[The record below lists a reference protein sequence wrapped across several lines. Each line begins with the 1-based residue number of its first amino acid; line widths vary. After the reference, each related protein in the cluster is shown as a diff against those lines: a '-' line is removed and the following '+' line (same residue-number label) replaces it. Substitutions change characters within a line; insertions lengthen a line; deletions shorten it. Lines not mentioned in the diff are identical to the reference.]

1 MNSEIRKL
9 LESVRAGETSVDDA
23 MLELKKA
30 PFEDIGYAKVDLH
43 RKVRQGAAEVIYGAG
58 KTPEQIGGIIDA
70 MLRQRPEPRPH
81 HQNVPR
87 SGGLCRQHTG
97 TGLP

>member
-9 LESVRAGETSVDDA
+9 LESVQAGKTSVDDA

-70 MLRQRPEPRPH
+70 MLANGQNRVLITRMSPEAVSYTHLRAH
-81 HQNVPR
+81 
-87 SGGLCRQHTG
+87 
-97 TGLP
+97 

>member
-9 LESVRAGETSVDDA
+9 LESVQAGETSVDDA

-58 KTPEQIGGIIDA
+58 KTPEQIGGHRRHA
-70 MLRQRPEPRPH
+70 RQRSEPRPH

-87 SGGLCRQHTG
+87 GGGLRRQHTG

>member
-9 LESVRAGETSVDDA
+9 LESVRSGETSVDDA

-58 KTPEQIGGIIDA
+58 KTDRKSTR
-70 MLRQRPEPRPH
+70 L
-81 HQNVPR
+81 N
-87 SGGLCRQHTG
+87 SSHTDSSRM
-97 TGLP
+97 PSSA

>member
-9 LESVRAGETSVDDA
+9 LESVQAGKTSVDDA

-43 RKVRQGAAEVIYGAG
+43 RKVRPLSLIH
-58 KTPEQIGGIIDA
+58 I
-70 MLRQRPEPRPH
+70 
-81 HQNVPR
+81 
-87 SGGLCRQHTG
+87 
-97 TGLP
+97 

>member
-9 LESVRAGETSVDDA
+9 LESVRSGETSVDDA

-43 RKVRQGAAEVIYGAG
+43 RKVRQGAAEVIYGA
-58 KTPEQIGGIIDA
+58 
-70 MLRQRPEPRPH
+70 RQRPDPRPH

-87 SGGLCRQHTG
+87 GGGLRRQHPG
-97 TGLP
+97 AGLP